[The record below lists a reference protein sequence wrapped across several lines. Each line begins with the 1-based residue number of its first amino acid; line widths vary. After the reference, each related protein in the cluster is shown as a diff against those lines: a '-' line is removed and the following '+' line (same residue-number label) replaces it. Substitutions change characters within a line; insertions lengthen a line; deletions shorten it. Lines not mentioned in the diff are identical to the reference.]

1 MNKYVHIPFCTKK
14 CFYCDFTTFEGA
26 HNHEKYFYYLDKE
39 MDLYENYELDTLYF
53 GGGTPSVVDPIYLNN
68 IVERSELKSD
78 SEITIEFN
86 PESDFDNLQKYRAN
100 RLSIGIQTFDDGM
113 LKKIGRIHNSKRAL
127 DCFYRAREYFDNITI
142 DLMFALPGQSM
153 EMLKKDLK
161 MVKKLS
167 PEHISIYSLI
177 WKENTPFYAMRQR
190 GRLKAIDE
198 EVEADFYEYI
208 IDFLEDLGYEHYEV
222 SSFCKKGRE
231 SKHNLVYWQN
241 MEYLGCG
248 LGASGFIGDRYRNYR
263 NFSDYYK
270 AIDLGKKP
278 VEEAEAITKQRKK
291 EYDIILKLR
300 MLKIG
305 VDVKEVS
312 EDNREILDRFV
323 DKGLLT
329 RDVSYRLT
337 RRGLFLS
344 NEIFSEVIS

>member
-1 MNKYVHIPFCTKK
+1 
-14 CFYCDFTTFEGA
+14 
-26 HNHEKYFYYLDKE
+26 
-39 MDLYENYELDTLYF
+39 
-53 GGGTPSVVDPIYLNN
+53 
-68 IVERSELKSD
+68 
-78 SEITIEFN
+78 
-86 PESDFDNLQKYRAN
+86 
-100 RLSIGIQTFDDGM
+100 
-113 LKKIGRIHNSKRAL
+113 
-127 DCFYRAREYFDNITI
+127 
-142 DLMFALPGQSM
+142 
-153 EMLKKDLK
+153 
-161 MVKKLS
+161 
-167 PEHISIYSLI
+167 
-177 WKENTPFYAMRQR
+177 MR
-190 GRLKAIDE
+190 
-198 EVEADFYEYI
+198 Y
-208 IDFLEDLGYEHYEV
+208 FLEDLGYEHYEV

>member
-1 MNKYVHIPFCTKK
+1 
-14 CFYCDFTTFEGA
+14 
-26 HNHEKYFYYLDKE
+26 
-39 MDLYENYELDTLYF
+39 
-53 GGGTPSVVDPIYLNN
+53 
-68 IVERSELKSD
+68 
-78 SEITIEFN
+78 
-86 PESDFDNLQKYRAN
+86 
-100 RLSIGIQTFDDGM
+100 
-113 LKKIGRIHNSKRAL
+113 
-127 DCFYRAREYFDNITI
+127 
-142 DLMFALPGQSM
+142 
-153 EMLKKDLK
+153 
-161 MVKKLS
+161 
-167 PEHISIYSLI
+167 
-177 WKENTPFYAMRQR
+177 
-190 GRLKAIDE
+190 
-198 EVEADFYEYI
+198 
-208 IDFLEDLGYEHYEV
+208 
-222 SSFCKKGRE
+222 
-231 SKHNLVYWQN
+231 